1 MCFKYL
7 DGKKWVNT
15 TREERQF
22 CAALFGI
29 VRETPNQFIQLLK
42 QSAKPVRGNTTAN
55 ITFNE
60 RTEWEVGF
68 EVALGR
74 DTSNQ
79 AFHILGSSRKF
90 DLVFFS
96 KNHLVVVEAKAQQGF
111 SSKEMNRYKSDK
123 CQLKS
128 ASDVDVTFVGICS
141 EHYYDNHRID
151 LSVGL
156 DYILTWSKIAGR
168 WPDEHFYRAE
178 CIYGK

>member
-1 MCFKYL
+1 MQFKYL
-7 DGKKWVNT
+7 HYKSWVQT

-29 VRETPNQFIQLLK
+29 VRKTPQEFIRLLEHEAD
-42 QSAKPVRGNTTAN
+42 SLRGNAN
-55 ITFNE
+55 DSFNGL
-60 RTEWEVGF
+60 TVWEMGF

-74 DTSNQ
+74 DLCNDSLKC
-79 AFHILGSSRKF
+79 LGPYRKF

-128 ASDVDVTFVGICS
+128 ALDVDVTFVGICS

-156 DYILTWSKIAGR
+156 DYILTWSKIAGH
-168 WPDEHFYRAE
+168 WPDEHFYQAE
-178 CIYGK
+178 SIYGK